1 SLYPGLLSVNQ
12 TELGIFADSTERLA
26 AFVREHPVAHVLG
39 THIEQKAAP
48 YRDYGRGT
56 VYQPD
61 ESALGLRRAH
71 VFELNAALAGLK
83 DTLATVAMPEFTIV
97 PRGAA
102 TSYPLPAK

>member
-1 SLYPGLLSVNQ
+1 LLSVNQ
-12 TELGIFADSTERLA
+12 ADLAIFADSTRRLA

-39 THIEQKAAP
+39 THIEQKGAP
-48 YRDYGRGT
+48 YLDYGRGT

-71 VFELNAALAGLK
+71 VFELNAAFAGLK
-83 DTLATVAMPEFTIV
+83 ETLAAVARPEFTIV

-102 TSYPLPAK
+102 TAYPAPAK